1 MSLSACVFWT
11 LDRDS
16 YLRMETEHPKL
27 CLLLQHALLK
37 SMAIAATS
45 SLHALHPTSA
55 YTILFE

>member
-1 MSLSACVFWT
+1 
-11 LDRDS
+11 
-16 YLRMETEHPKL
+16 MEGEHPQL